1 MSKKKRIKKLVK
13 GHLASKNA
21 SGGDNYAPGT
31 VRKARL
37 AVLDD
42 IAQTSAADL
51 LLILATGTGVNQG
64 DGDGVAFADDAFPF
78 DARESRDTD
87 NDGIGDNRDILLEKI
102 KADAIFVK
110 TINGDDQGHNAGT
123 LEVAATKL
131 ETVAFNIAA
140 IADGHDD
147 IATKRTNLVALQ
159 ADTDYTADG
168 IAALLATV
176 RQGRTDYLALKANV
190 DAMTATADV
199 TIDVAAPYN
208 NEGDSAHT
216 ADDMIT
222 DAALIGTEGV
232 DGRAND
238 AKVAHDAADEDLD
251 EIGVAP

>member
-1 MSKKKRIKKLVK
+1 MSKQRRIKKLVK
-13 GHLASKNA
+13 GHLNSKGA
-21 SGGDNYAPGT
+21 DGEPIYTTAQQKID
-31 VRKARL
+31 RL

-42 IAQTSAADL
+42 IAQTNATQL
-51 LLILATGTGVNQG
+51 LEALTGTTGG
-64 DGDGVAFADDAFPF
+64 DADGVAFAADAFPF

-110 TINGDDQGHNAGT
+110 TINGEDQAANAGT
-123 LEVAATKL
+123 LEVAAAKL
-131 ETVAFNIAA
+131 QTVATAIAA
-140 IADGHDD
+140 IADGVDD
-147 IATKRTNLVALQ
+147 IATKRVNLVNLQ

-216 ADDMIT
+216 AADMAT
-222 DAALIGTEGV
+222 DALLIGTEGV
-232 DGRAND
+232 DGRADD
-238 AKVAHDAADEDLD
+238 AKVANDAAVEDLG